1 MFHMILLVACR
12 NIAASESKPTFG
24 AYEIQA
30 TEVIP
35 FTEGMLFAIRPING
49 KELRRNDIAAVQA
62 FKAVQVVYGA

>member
-1 MFHMILLVACR
+1 MFHVILLVACR

-24 AYEIQA
+24 AYKIQA

-49 KELRRNDIAAVQA
+49 KEL
-62 FKAVQVVYGA
+62 